1 MTLVSRLRGAFAV
14 ALLVLVSLSAPAAAQ
29 NVEAESLFRDG
40 KRLMKEGKIG
50 EACDKFE
57 ASERL
62 ETSVGTLLNLADC
75 REKNKQLA
83 TAWAA
88 FLKAEAAAKRAG
100 NDAKRQAEAKKRA
113 KDLEARLSYLTIS
126 VPETSR
132 IDGLAISRNGSNVD
146 PALWNSG
153 APVDI
158 GTYVIKASAPGHEP
172 WSTEVTVSAEGEKAS
187 VEVPRFKEIKALVP
201 DEPPPPPDDGKKDEL
216 ELPPGDEPRDGG
228 GGTFTTLRYASI
240 GTGVLGLA
248 AVGAGVAL
256 GMKAKDLQSQ
266 ADEICPEAACNDM
279 GAVQLNE
286 DAQKKA
292 MQANIGFAVGG
303 VAIAGAVALWILGAP
318 DDSGGGKESMSFVPV
333 VGGDQV
339 GFALGGRF

>member
-1 MTLVSRLRGAFAV
+1 MTLVDRIAV
-14 ALLVLVSLSAPAAAQ
+14 TTLVLIAFVTPAAAQ
-29 NVEAESLFRDG
+29 NVEAEALFRDG
-40 KRLMKEGKIG
+40 KRLMKEGKTA

-88 FLKAEAAAKRAG
+88 FLKAEATAKRAG

-113 KDLEARLSYLTIS
+113 KGLEARLSYLTIS

-132 IDGLAISRNGSNVD
+132 IEGLTISRNGSNVD

-158 GTYVIKASAPGHEP
+158 GTYVIRAQAPGHEP

-187 VEVPRFKEIKALVP
+187 VEVPRFKEIQTLVP
-201 DEPPPPPDDGKKDEL
+201 DEPPPPDDDKQDEI
-216 ELPPGDEPRDGG
+216 ELPPGGGEPRDGG
-228 GGTFTTLRYASI
+228 GGTFTTMRYAAI
-240 GTGVLGLA
+240 GTGVLGVV
-248 AVGAGVAL
+248 AVGAGISL
-256 GMKAKDLQSQ
+256 GLNAKDKQRQ

-279 GAVQLNE
+279 DAVALNE
-286 DAQKKA
+286 KAQKKA

-318 DDSGGGKESMSFVPV
+318 DDDGGGEEEMSLVPV

>member
-1 MTLVSRLRGAFAV
+1 MTLVDRIAVIALVLIAFA
-14 ALLVLVSLSAPAAAQ
+14 APAAAQ
-29 NVEAESLFRDG
+29 NIEAEALFRDG

-62 ETSVGTLLNLADC
+62 ESSVGTLLNLADC

-113 KDLEARLSYLTIS
+113 KDLEPRLSYLTIS

-132 IDGLAISRNGSNVD
+132 IEGLTISRNGTNVD

-187 VEVPRFKEIKALVP
+187 VEVPRFKAIEELVP
-201 DEPPPPPDDGKKDEL
+201 DEPPPPPPDDGTKEVP
-216 ELPPGDEPRDGG
+216 LPPGDEPRDGG
-228 GGTFTTLRYASI
+228 GGGTFTPMRYAAI
-240 GTGVLGLA
+240 GTGVLGVVAL
-248 AVGAGVAL
+248 GAGVAL
-256 GMKAKDLQSQ
+256 GLEAKDLQSQ

-279 GAVQLNE
+279 AAVQLNE
-286 DAQKKA
+286 DAQGKA

-318 DDSGGGKESMSFVPV
+318 DDERGEESMSLTPL
-333 VGGDQV
+333 VGGDRV

>member
-1 MTLVSRLRGAFAV
+1 MTLVDRIAV
-14 ALLVLVSLSAPAAAQ
+14 AALVLIALVAPAAAQ
-29 NVEAESLFRDG
+29 NVEAEALFRDG
-40 KRLMKEGKIG
+40 KRLMKEGKTA

-88 FLKAEAAAKRAG
+88 FLKAEATAKRAG
-100 NDAKRQAEAKKRA
+100 NDTKRRAEAKKRA

-132 IDGLAISRNGSNVD
+132 IEGLTISRNGTNVD

-153 APVDI
+153 APVDM
-158 GTYVIKASAPGHEP
+158 GTYVIRAQAPGHEP
-172 WSTEVTVSAEGEKAS
+172 WSTEVTVAAEGEKAS

-201 DEPPPPPDDGKKDEL
+201 EEVPPPPGDDKKEEIALPPDDG
-216 ELPPGDEPRDGG
+216 EPRDGG
-228 GGTFTTLRYASI
+228 GGTFTTMRYAAI
-240 GTGVLGLA
+240 GTGVLGVV

-256 GMKAKDLQSQ
+256 GMKAKSLQSD

-279 GAVQLNE
+279 MAVQLNE
-286 DAQKKA
+286 DAQSKA

-318 DDSGGGKESMSFVPV
+318 DDDGGGEEEMSLRPV